1 MPTKDIYI
9 GTMSGTSADAVESCA
24 LNIDNK
30 SVSIIGSYSSKI
42 TSNDQTKILNLASGI
57 TTTAQEFGEINQLCT
72 RYFLKS
78 IQGLIRKNSI
88 KHSRVKGIGLSGQ
101 TVWHAPKSKH
111 PFSIQLGDPNYI
123 SHALGVPVVSDF
135 RNSHIALGG
144 EGAPLT
150 TYFHHEMFK
159 SHKSRLII
167 NLGGIT
173 NFTFIKRSFV
183 LGSDTGPANALMD
196 IYCQKVLKKKFDKG
210 GLIAA
215 KGDIHSSSVNEMSL
229 SLIHI

>member
-1 MPTKDIYI
+1 MY
-9 GTMSGTSADAVESCA
+9 A
-24 LNIDNK
+24 L
-30 SVSIIGSYSSKI
+30 
-42 TSNDQTKILNLASGI
+42 
-57 TTTAQEFGEINQLCT
+57 
-72 RYFLKS
+72 FLKS
-78 IQGLIRKNSI
+78 IQGLIEKFYQALKS
-88 KHSRVKGIGLSGQ
+88 KGIGLSGQ

-167 NLGGIT
+167 NLG
-173 NFTFIKRSFV
+173 
-183 LGSDTGPANALMD
+183 ALQ
-196 IYCQKVLKKKFDKG
+196 I
-210 GLIAA
+210 
-215 KGDIHSSSVNEMSL
+215 SL
-229 SLIHI
+229 L